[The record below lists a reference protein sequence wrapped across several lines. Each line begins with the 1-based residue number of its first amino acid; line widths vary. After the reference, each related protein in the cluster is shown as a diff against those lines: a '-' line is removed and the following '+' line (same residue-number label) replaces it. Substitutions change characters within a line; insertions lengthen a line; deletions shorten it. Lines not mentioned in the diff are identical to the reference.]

1 MKTTIEGTLMRF
13 GQMHFVVP
21 RSCLMLFWFFSCVVF
36 MCLLPG
42 CKKGEL
48 PPAPAEKTINVITA
62 PALKA
67 TLRAFVEA
75 TGSLEPFE
83 RVTVSSEVDGILSQL
98 TVTEGARVSKGA
110 VLARVNDSDL
120 ALSLKSAE
128 LAVTQAE
135 ASLTNLR
142 GEFQRKSD
150 LYKDQ
155 LVTKQQFDDISTRL
169 AIAQAE
175 VGRAKAA
182 MELSRQRLDKTTIY
196 SPLGGAVEV
205 KKASAGDYVR
215 NGTPLVTIIQTDPV
229 KLNFTVPEKA
239 ARMLHKGQEV
249 TFSVDALPQGQFI
262 GKVSVIYPVV
272 DKKTR
277 TLEVEALVSNADG
290 ALRPGYFAHVT
301 LYTGQPREVI
311 AVPATAL
318 LYEGDSVK
326 LYVVDG
332 DKAGQVLVKVGQSF
346 ADENS
351 GELTEITQGITA
363 GQSVVVVG
371 QQGLFDGARVKV
383 QTAPKGDK

>member
-1 MKTTIEGTLMRF
+1 MKTTVEGTLMRF
-13 GQMHFVVP
+13 EQMHFVVP

-48 PPAPAEKTINVITA
+48 PPAPAEKTINVITV

-205 KKASAGDYVR
+205 KKASA
-215 NGTPLVTIIQTDPV
+215 I
-229 KLNFTVPEKA
+229 A
-239 ARMLHKGQEV
+239 
-249 TFSVDALPQGQFI
+249 FSKSCIMWVNLI
-262 GKVSVIYPVV
+262 CTS
-272 DKKTR
+272 
-277 TLEVEALVSNADG
+277 SWMC
-290 ALRPGYFAHVT
+290 
-301 LYTGQPREVI
+301 
-311 AVPATAL
+311 
-318 LYEGDSVK
+318 
-326 LYVVDG
+326 
-332 DKAGQVLVKVGQSF
+332 
-346 ADENS
+346 
-351 GELTEITQGITA
+351 
-363 GQSVVVVG
+363 
-371 QQGLFDGARVKV
+371 
-383 QTAPKGDK
+383 

>member
-1 MKTTIEGTLMRF
+1 MKTTVEGTLMRF
-13 GQMHFVVP
+13 EQMHFVVP

-48 PPAPAEKTINVITA
+48 PPAPAEKTITVITV

-98 TVTEGARVSKGA
+98 TMTEGARVSKGA

-182 MELSRQRLDKTTIY
+182 MDLSRQRLDKTTIY